1 MNEDDDSVDGV
12 HRNKANVI
20 AIFVRSGTKPCPRFR
35 FLRVFFS
42 STNFPPFSSRIFRS
56 SGKRGRYDGTRGKRN
71 KARFTCRANTDT
83 RLGRSVYVLTASAA
97 DRLVSSRLVVAQT
110 LMTSL
115 SLIRIPIV
123 AAAVFTGAPLH
134 LAATVPLFYV
144 PRTTTTTTTSSG

>member
-1 MNEDDDSVDGV
+1 MKTTIAWMMVCITII
-12 HRNKANVI
+12 VI
-20 AIFVRSGTKPCPRFR
+20 VRSGTKPWPVHSDFCACPFR
-35 FLRVFFS
+35 RPIAA
-42 STNFPPFSSRIFRS
+42 NFPSFSSRIFRS
-56 SGKRGRYDGTRGKRN
+56 RERGRYDRRNGEKGT
-71 KARFTCRANTDT
+71 KATFHVSSQHRYIRA

-134 LAATVPLFYV
+134 LAATVPLSYV
-144 PRTTTTTTTSSG
+144 PGTTTSG